1 MRIPHGT
8 PLVHSRSSEGEGPEE
23 GAAVFRLDPD
33 GWATEA
39 NGAAASSGSR
49 RILLPGDRL
58 AAINGAGPSDP
69 QYMELTARVTDAGDA
84 EYRLDFERATSLNAT
99 RAARPLREVLVYMED
114 QIHGLNEGRQWGD
127 EWTRFTSLEAP
138 ERR

>member
-1 MRIPHGT
+1 MHAWLLLRCQPT
-8 PLVHSRSSEGEGPEE
+8 DLSTVP
-23 GAAVFRLDPD
+23 
-33 GWATEA
+33 ATGVRA
-39 NGAAASSGSR
+39 G
-49 RILLPGDRL
+49 

-99 RAARPLREVLVYMED
+99 RAARPLREVLEYMED